1 MKIAANLMILGMA
14 VTFVLLANQAEIVT
28 KVLGYVW
35 ASLLTLA
42 AVLNWSRA
50 TKS

>member
-1 MKIAANLMILGMA
+1 MKIASNVLILGMA

-42 AVLNWSRA
+42 AVLNWSRG

>member
-1 MKIAANLMILGMA
+1 MKIAGNVMILAMA

-35 ASLLTLA
+35 ASLLTVA
-42 AVLNWSRA
+42 VVLNWSRGN
-50 TKS
+50 KS